1 MSAKLDILSDD
12 LPEAAQTFLVTHIP
26 RDALSSA

>member
-1 MSAKLDILSDD
+1 MSAKLEIHSDD
-12 LPEAAQTFLVTHIP
+12 LPEAAQTFLGHAQA